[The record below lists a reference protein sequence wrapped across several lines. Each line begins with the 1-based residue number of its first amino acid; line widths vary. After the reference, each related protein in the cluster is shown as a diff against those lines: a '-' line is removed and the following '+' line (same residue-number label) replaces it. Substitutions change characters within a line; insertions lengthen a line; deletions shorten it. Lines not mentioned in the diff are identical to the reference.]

1 MILISYFSHN
11 FFFTPS
17 ENFSTFTKFFVFIL
31 LIIVASQVSMQ
42 CSRTYTSAF
51 CLLEAHPQSPKNV
64 IFDAKLCLHFVDA
77 DTFLLCRNIK
87 KEDNHQFVFLMI
99 ARILTSAASVSFSC
113 FPPCPS
119 SAKQHRRIPH
129 YPSFYKS
136 TIQLLHYHSPHVKFH
151 LLQLYMFPTAPYH
164 LAQMPLF

>member
-11 FFFTPS
+11 FFYPP
-17 ENFSTFTKFFVFIL
+17 ENFSTFTNFFVFIL

-64 IFDAKLCLHFVDA
+64 IFDAKLRLHFVDA

-113 FPPCPS
+113 LPPCPS

-136 TIQLLHYHSPHVKFH
+136 TIQLLHYHSPYVKFH